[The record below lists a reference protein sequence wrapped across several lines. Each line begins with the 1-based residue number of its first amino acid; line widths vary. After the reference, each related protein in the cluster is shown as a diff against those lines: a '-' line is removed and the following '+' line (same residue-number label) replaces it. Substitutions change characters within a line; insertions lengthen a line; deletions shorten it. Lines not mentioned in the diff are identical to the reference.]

1 MWSLLAA
8 RRTCSWLLR
17 ANVVAQMTE
26 ADIETLNFAVMHTSA
41 ANGRLLRQRGRFMR
55 RRQFIALIGG
65 ATTAWSLA
73 ARGRQTAVQ
82 VIGWLSEATSEAEAN
97 LLLSFREALKAE
109 GFTEG
114 RTLAIEFRWAQGRTD
129 RLPGMAADLARR
141 SVSVIVASGSL
152 TAALAA
158 KAATKAIPIVFQ
170 TSADPVES
178 GLVTSLSR
186 PGGNLTGATSLNT
199 EIGPKLLELLH
210 EIAPTATIV
219 ALLINPNS
227 PSGDTYSR
235 DAEAAARSLGFELHV
250 LRATTEHEIETAF
263 ATLAE
268 LRVGA
273 LVIVPDP
280 LFNSRVQ
287 ELAALTV
294 RHALPA
300 IYKSRSFAVAGG
312 LLSYGANVADQYRQV
327 GLYTGRILEG
337 EKPGDLPVQ
346 QPTKFE
352 LVINLKTA
360 KALGLTVPPTLLA
373 TADDLIE

>member
-1 MWSLLAA
+1 
-8 RRTCSWLLR
+8 
-17 ANVVAQMTE
+17 
-26 ADIETLNFAVMHTSA
+26 
-41 ANGRLLRQRGRFMR
+41 MR

-65 ATTAWSLA
+65 ATTAWPLA
-73 ARGRQTAVQ
+73 ARGQQTAVQ

-210 EIAPTATIV
+210 EIAP
-219 ALLINPNS
+219 NGNHCGS
-227 PSGDTYSR
+227 S
-235 DAEAAARSLGFELHV
+235 
-250 LRATTEHEIETAF
+250 
-263 ATLAE
+263 
-268 LRVGA
+268 
-273 LVIVPDP
+273 
-280 LFNSRVQ
+280 
-287 ELAALTV
+287 
-294 RHALPA
+294 
-300 IYKSRSFAVAGG
+300 
-312 LLSYGANVADQYRQV
+312 DQP
-327 GLYTGRILEG
+327 E
-337 EKPGDLPVQ
+337 
-346 QPTKFE
+346 
-352 LVINLKTA
+352 
-360 KALGLTVPPTLLA
+360 
-373 TADDLIE
+373 